1 MDKKSLVDER
11 KDFNTFKHFLEEH
24 YPTICEK
31 YLWHLDSRFSRGDV
45 KGAHELVDRIFTI
58 QRLEKLESEVA

>member
-1 MDKKSLVDER
+1 MKIIEKKSLVDR
-11 KDFNTFKHFLEEH
+11 KKDFNNFLEEH

-31 YLWHLDSRFSRGDV
+31 TLWYLHSNLNRGDI